1 MTNLPIM
8 FVKGCRLV
16 SCSKPYHLSLKYISA
31 LSSHQRNKQ
40 PSTFKHGNIF
50 STEGSSLDTGTAT
63 CFGIPEQRHV
73 HQMNNKHGS
82 YAGVINSDKETRS
95 RPTKSGS
102 RLRYDSAVLSD
113 VFGAP
118 HCRLYHSLGRK
129 VLSGHPLL
137 STEVVQHNGAKRL
150 SISLKS
156 ILDASPPSIQPY
168 LKLIRFD
175 RPIGKFTPVDFYF

>member
-1 MTNLPIM
+1 MTNLPTM
-8 FVKGCRLV
+8 LVKGCRLV
-16 SCSKPYHLSLKYISA
+16 SCSKPYHLSLKYVSA

-50 STEGSSLDTGTAT
+50 GVEGSSLDTGTAT

-118 HCRLYHSLGRK
+118 R
-129 VLSGHPLL
+129 L
-137 STEVVQHNGAKRL
+137 STLSFAWTEGVVRSSLAVHRGGSAQRHQETEHLTEVYTGRITTFHTAVFKTH
-150 SISLKS
+150 SI
-156 ILDASPPSIQPY
+156 
-168 LKLIRFD
+168 R
-175 RPIGKFTPVDFYF
+175 